1 MDRQTAQS
9 ARGARLLPVKLSRK
23 ERHIYGMGRISRRIN
38 GKHQIMEET
47 MTTTI
52 TIDASKNC
60 KGVGCPMNLVHAK
73 VGLAKLQS
81 GQILELILDD
91 GAPINNVPGSVLKEG
106 HRILEKRQL
115 QDGTWRLLI
124 QKA

>member
-1 MDRQTAQS
+1 
-9 ARGARLLPVKLSRK
+9 
-23 ERHIYGMGRISRRIN
+23 
-38 GKHQIMEET
+38 MEKT

-52 TIDASKNC
+52 KVDASKNC

-81 GQILELILDD
+81 GQIMELILDD

-106 HRILEKRQL
+106 HKVLEKSQL
-115 QDGTWRLLI
+115 EDGTWRLLI